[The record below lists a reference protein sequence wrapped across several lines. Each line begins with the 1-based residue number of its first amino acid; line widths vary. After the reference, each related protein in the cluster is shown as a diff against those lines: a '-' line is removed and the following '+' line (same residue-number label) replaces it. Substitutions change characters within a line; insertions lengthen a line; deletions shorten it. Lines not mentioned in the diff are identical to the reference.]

1 MDIYQLKT
9 LMNKGKTFPIFVFFG
24 DEAFFIHEALSATK
38 TNLLKDNDPSIA
50 LIEFNGDEISGG
62 VVFDELRTV
71 PFFPGVN
78 KLVLVE
84 EADEFIDKNR
94 SILEKYLQTPASRSH
109 LVLICK
115 KWDKRTK
122 LATLVDKV
130 GISLECKKLK
140 EHSLPNWVQAH
151 ARQYKKEINAPATQ
165 KLVDNVG
172 SNLAI
177 LDKHLEKLSIYLGE
191 KTTIDERDV
200 DALVGVDRDR
210 TVFEL
215 TEAVAQRNVTLAL
228 KVLIQMLSHGED
240 SARIISLLAW
250 QIKRLW
256 RAKQLLQQG
265 ENEQKV
271 ASELQ
276 IIPFFAK
283 RFFEQVKR
291 YSVEDLAKNHELL
304 LEIDVK
310 TKTSSMNTQLLLEL
324 LVYRLCA

>member
-1 MDIYQLKT
+1 
-9 LMNKGKTFPIFVFFG
+9 
-24 DEAFFIHEALSATK
+24 
-38 TNLLKDNDPSIA
+38 
-50 LIEFNGDEISGG
+50 
-62 VVFDELRTV
+62 
-71 PFFPGVN
+71 
-78 KLVLVE
+78 
-84 EADEFIDKNR
+84 
-94 SILEKYLQTPASRSH
+94 
-109 LVLICK
+109 
-115 KWDKRTK
+115 
-122 LATLVDKV
+122 
-130 GISLECKKLK
+130 
-140 EHSLPNWVQAH
+140 
-151 ARQYKKEINAPATQ
+151 
-165 KLVDNVG
+165 
-172 SNLAI
+172 
-177 LDKHLEKLSIYLGE
+177 
-191 KTTIDERDV
+191 
-200 DALVGVDRDR
+200 VGVDRDR

-304 LEIDVK
+304 LETDVK